1 MQDRSSRSMVL
12 FLIENDYLFILV
24 AQQTTNKRLQ
34 IITFLEE
41 KTIWWTTLLIYHL
54 GQVY

>member
-1 MQDRSSRSMVL
+1 MQDRSSRSMVF

-24 AQQTTNKRLQ
+24 AQQATNKSLQ

-54 GQVY
+54 G